1 MEELDLFDDSEKNE
15 VVIAGADEAGRGPL
29 VGPVVAACVVL
40 PKDFPF
46 EVLNDSKK
54 LTKEQRDA
62 AEKIIKQKAEAWAIS
77 VIDEKKIDEINILN
91 ASLLAMKESYLK
103 IKDKLRIDVLM
114 VDGNK
119 KPDVDILTMAVVK
132 GDAKIPEIMAASIL
146 AKTERDRIM
155 DMYDEKWPE
164 YGFKKHK
171 GYPTKEHLEMI
182 KKYGP
187 SPIARKTFHVKGT
200 ALNPPADPPSAE

>member
-1 MEELDLFDDSEKNE
+1 MEELDLFIDSGKNE
-15 VVIAGADEAGRGPL
+15 AVIAGADEAGRGPL
-29 VGPVVAACVVL
+29 AGPVVAACVVL
-40 PKDFPF
+40 PKDFPL
-46 EVLNDSKK
+46 EVLDDSKK
-54 LTKEQRDA
+54 LTGKQRKE
-62 AEKIIKQKAEAWAIS
+62 AEKIIKQKADAWAVS

-103 IKDKLRIDVLM
+103 IKDKIRIDVLM

-119 KPDVDILTMAVVK
+119 KPDVDILTVAVVK

-200 ALNPPADPPSAE
+200 DITPSADPDLF